1 MERSDTKVFI
11 SYSREDEKTA
21 RKLYTDLKRVGID
34 PWLDVHDLLPGAEW
48 PFAVKKAI
56 RESRFFIAL
65 LSSYSISKIGFVQNE
80 FKEALD
86 VLDSYPEEEIFIIP
100 IRLDNCNVPAR
111 FAKLNWIDLFV
122 SYEKGFNKIKR
133 VINPTVGMTRISE
146 GEFLYGELDM
156 VQNIDKP
163 YYIDLTPVTNEQFQ
177 SFIDAG
183 GYNTDEHWS
192 AHGIAWRNVNEVD
205 CPDYWELRKELPTH
219 PVIWINYYEAEA
231 FAAWVGKRLP
241 SEKEWERAA
250 RGNEG
255 RVYPW
260 GNKFYIGRCNLYED
274 KWGLYDNKEN
284 RYKRDYDH
292 DQVRGTSPVFKFRDG
307 RSPEGCYDMLGNV
320 WEWTSSSFKEEG
332 DEIELEYVKKFAGL
346 RIKRVNYGVEMEKS
360 IRGSSWDYRG
370 VHNCCSRIGIKSSK
384 RHSDLGFR
392 CAREG

>member
-11 SYSREDEKTA
+11 SYAREDEKTA
-21 RKLYTDLKRVGID
+21 RRLYADLKRVGID
-34 PWLDVHDLLPGAEW
+34 PWLDVHDLLPGTEW
-48 PFAVKKAI
+48 RFAVKKAI

-65 LSSYSISKIGFVQNE
+65 LSSCSISKIGFVQNE

-86 VLDSYPEEEIFIIP
+86 VLDSFPEGEIFIIP
-100 IRLDNCNVPAR
+100 IRLDNCTVPVR
-111 FAKLNWIDLFV
+111 FAKLNWVDLFV
-122 SYEKGFNKIKR
+122 SYDKGLNKIKK
-133 VINPTVGMTRISE
+133 VINPTGGMTRISE
-146 GEFLYGELDM
+146 GEFFYGELNM

-205 CPDYWELRKELPTH
+205 CPDYWELRKKLPTH
-219 PVIWINYYEAEA
+219 PVIWVNYYEAEA

-255 RVYPW
+255 RIYPW
-260 GNKFYIGRCNLYED
+260 GNKFYRGRCNLYED
-274 KWGLYDNKEN
+274 KWRVYDNKEN
-284 RYKRDYDH
+284 RYKSDYDH
-292 DQVRGTSPVFKFRDG
+292 DQVRGTSPVYKFKDG

-320 WEWTSSSFKEEG
+320 WEWTSSNFKEEG
-332 DEIELEYVKKFAGL
+332 DDIELKYVEKFAGL
-346 RIKRVNYGVEMEKS
+346 RIKRVNYGVELEKS

-370 VHNCCSRIGIKSSK
+370 VHNCCSRLGIKSSK
-384 RHSDLGFR
+384 RHADLGFR
-392 CAREG
+392 CARDG